1 MVVIMLLA
9 SSKVY
14 GCSLE
19 YNPQAG
25 PTKFM
30 IGTEQ
35 GNIMTCN
42 RKAKNP
48 QDRVGASFP
57 GLHIPT
63 VLLVPAC
70 IPAHVSA
77 GCGVACLAGIKLSL
91 F

>member
-1 MVVIMLLA
+1 MWLA
-9 SSKVY
+9 
-14 GCSLE
+14 CSLE

-57 GLHIPT
+57 GSHMPARLA
-63 VLLVPAC
+63 VLLTLHFSPDTFQ
-70 IPAHVSA
+70 P
-77 GCGVACLAGIKLSL
+77 
-91 F
+91 

>member
-1 MVVIMLLA
+1 
-9 SSKVY
+9 
-14 GCSLE
+14 LE

-57 GLHIPT
+57 GLYLTLRLCSISP
-63 VLLVPAC
+63 
-70 IPAHVSA
+70 
-77 GCGVACLAGIKLSL
+77 
-91 F
+91 

>member
-1 MVVIMLLA
+1 MWLA
-9 SSKVY
+9 
-14 GCSLE
+14 CSLE

-57 GLHIPT
+57 GLHTPARLA
-63 VLLVPAC
+63 VLLTL
-70 IPAHVSA
+70 HVSPDPFLPSHISA
-77 GCGVACLAGIKLSL
+77 RIHFSPDA
-91 F
+91 FQP

>member
-1 MVVIMLLA
+1 MCLA
-9 SSKVY
+9 
-14 GCSLE
+14 CSLE

-57 GLHIPT
+57 G
-63 VLLVPAC
+63 VY
-70 IPAHVSA
+70 
-77 GCGVACLAGIKLSL
+77 LSL
-91 F
+91 QLCSVSLDLGTLPRSAK

>member
-1 MVVIMLLA
+1 MGAPGFDVLNMHCVC
-9 SSKVY
+9 Y
-14 GCSLE
+14 SLE

-57 GLHIPT
+57 GKHASPFL
-63 VLLVPAC
+63 
-70 IPAHVSA
+70 
-77 GCGVACLAGIKLSL
+77 
-91 F
+91 

>member
-1 MVVIMLLA
+1 MCLA
-9 SSKVY
+9 
-14 GCSLE
+14 CSLE

-57 GLHIPT
+57 GLHLTAVFNISMT
-63 VLLVPAC
+63 W
-70 IPAHVSA
+70 AHYHALQSSVSL
-77 GCGVACLAGIKLSL
+77 GKCT
-91 F
+91 